1 MGRPAGWLKGLTGR
15 NPMISPG
22 APKSR
27 RSVERQFWKEVATG
41 ASSEDAG
48 AAVGVSQA
56 VGAVV
61 PPRWWYDNDHT
72 RRARWPVS
80 VLR

>member
-1 MGRPAGWLKGLTGR
+1 
-15 NPMISPG
+15 MISPG

-27 RSVERQFWKEVATG
+27 RSVERQFWKEVAIG

-56 VGAVV
+56 VGA
-61 PPRWWYDNDHT
+61 RWFRQGGGMAT
-72 RRARWPVS
+72 ITLLSPVAGICPSLSARKS
-80 VLR
+80 RCYVLRT